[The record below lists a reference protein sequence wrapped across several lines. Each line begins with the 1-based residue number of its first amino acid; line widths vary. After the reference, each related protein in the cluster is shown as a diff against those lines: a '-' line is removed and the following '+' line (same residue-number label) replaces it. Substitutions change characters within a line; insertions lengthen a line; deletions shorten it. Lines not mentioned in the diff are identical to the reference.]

1 MYVVWVKKLRQYSM
15 VSHVLKI
22 ACTQVSVVMWQ
33 VQAAFHANLFCVYSY
48 TDVYSTF
55 EPVPQ

>member
-1 MYVVWVKKLRQYSM
+1 M